1 MQASLILHFQ
11 HNWPLA
17 IIALGL
23 LIFIPIVLITG
34 VFPTNQGSVLRSHN
48 PASYWRWVAG
58 FVVILL
64 AAWIVL
70 FVSFR
75 TAYG

>member
-17 IIALGL
+17 ITALGL

-34 VFPTNQGSVLRSHN
+34 VFPTNQGSVRRSHN

-70 FVSFR
+70 FVSYR